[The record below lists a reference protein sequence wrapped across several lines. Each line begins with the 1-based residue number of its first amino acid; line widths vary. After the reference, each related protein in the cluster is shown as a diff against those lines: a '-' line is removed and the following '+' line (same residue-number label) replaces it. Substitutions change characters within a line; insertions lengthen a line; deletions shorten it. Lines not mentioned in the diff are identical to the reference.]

1 MSLIIPTGVS
11 TYADASSTRTGGP
24 LRTYVLA
31 QFRSDANLEWVRE
44 LRGIL
49 VKDELKHQDFAAAR
63 DKFKND
69 QSLWSRIEVGVGQAS
84 IIAIDPKPIDS
95 SVREFFAAQNRVGD
109 DAPTEKEFFDSCAT
123 ALIAGTPVAFF
134 PDRITMSVPWA
145 FRQELGTLY
154 DFSPASIQERLGGGL
169 RNAKIFAARA
179 HALCDLR
186 SSDASTTR
194 EAISDLS
201 SVAMSE
207 LLSTIRNFD
216 VENKP
221 TVDVLNDAAAAIAES
236 IEQRMPLIGRGM
248 PKPLVREVDSR
259 AIDEVQAADIAAG
272 WAAEILDSGE
282 PRQLGARFERVWLN
296 GRQVK

>member
-1 MSLIIPTGVS
+1 MSLIIPTAVS

-49 VKDELKHQDFAAAR
+49 VKDELKCQDFAAAR
-63 DKFKND
+63 DKLKKD
-69 QSLWSRIEVGVGQAS
+69 QALWARIEAGVGQAS

-109 DAPTEKEFFDSCAT
+109 DAPSEKEFFDNCAT
-123 ALIAGTPVAFF
+123 ALISGTPLAFF
-134 PDRITMSVPWA
+134 PERITMSVPWA
-145 FRQELGTLY
+145 FRQELGSRY
-154 DFSPASIQERLGGGL
+154 DFSPVSIQQKLGGGL

-201 SVAMSE
+201 VVAILGPRFIAS
-207 LLSTIRNFD
+207 RFAPVNCKD
-216 VENKP
+216 VERQNHVRRFTATAFANSLGRAP
-221 TVDVLNDAAAAIAES
+221 AVRSDLTSRSTLTVGSPASSFATRD
-236 IEQRMPLIGRGM
+236 
-248 PKPLVREVDSR
+248 
-259 AIDEVQAADIAAG
+259 
-272 WAAEILDSGE
+272 
-282 PRQLGARFERVWLN
+282 
-296 GRQVK
+296 